1 MPVTRRAQKGASVII
16 LVVTTARKPISFDLL
31 FFFDGIIIRFFFVTY
46 WTSRQE
52 NWTLNLCTDAR
63 CW

>member
-16 LVVTTARKPISFDLL
+16 LVVTSARRAISFGLL
-31 FFFDGIIIRFFFVTY
+31 SVFDGIIIRLFFVTY